1 MVDLN
6 KMTEKE
12 IQAHIDLLEKAGK
25 GITEKL
31 EEAKRRLET
40 IQRPKVVIPFIPQKG
55 DTFYIERDGYIEDY
69 TYLDN
74 MFSLSER
81 GLCFRSAYEVKLSR
95 EKTTAEA
102 ELLMMC
108 NKFEISEEKCWHPQ
122 FIRGKWVPDFC
133 YASIISPY
141 RFGSKESCQT
151 AIDKLGDRKL
161 RLIFNIPLE
170 DENEN

>member
-1 MVDLN
+1 MIDLN

-12 IQAHIDLLEKAGK
+12 IQAHIDLLEKAEK
-25 GITEKL
+25 GITEQL

-40 IQRPKVVIPFIPQKG
+40 IQRPKVVIPFIPKKG
-55 DTFYIERDGYIEDY
+55 DTFYIDRDGYIEDY

-108 NKFEISEEKCWHPQ
+108 NKFEISEGKYWYPQ
-122 FIRGKWVPDFC
+122 FKQEGWVPD
-133 YASIISPY
+133 YYYSLITSPY
-141 RFGSKESCQT
+141 RFASKESCQA

-161 RLIFNIPLE
+161 RLIFNIPLK
-170 DENEN
+170 D